1 MNKGV
6 AIIIAS
12 LTALA
17 LHERKNHLVLFGAI
31 AMLLFFGTAAGS
43 ERLPHWAAESVGL
56 AGFVCAFIALGIA
69 VTRAFASMKKLSRR
83 KG

>member
-1 MNKGV
+1 MNKGL

-12 LTALA
+12 LIALA

-31 AMLLFFGTAAGS
+31 AMLIFFGTAAAF
-43 ERLPHWAAESVGL
+43 ECLPHWVAESLGL
-56 AGFVCAFIALGIA
+56 AGLVCAFIAPSIA
-69 VTRAFASMKKLSRR
+69 ATRAFASMKKLSRR